1 MYFLIN
7 MSGYFLNQY
16 TNFYA
21 SYSLHGFFKPNKFL
35 NCFLKLIFQVNSSS
49 RSRSRN
55 WSRHYGQ
62 TWSRSRQKGGRLQTL
77 DNSNDDDDI
86 LPGVSGQLPPLDVVD
101 LGELE
106 HLPLP
111 PLTDHPEE
119 RIDCSLSV
127 LFKSAKVVTKFTM
140 NQDFQKVGSFNN
152 LSLINTQ

>member
-1 MYFLIN
+1 MKTKIIPYI
-7 MSGYFLNQY
+7 QA
-16 TNFYA
+16 TQIPC
-21 SYSLHGFFKPNKFL
+21 KE
-35 NCFLKLIFQVNSSS
+35 IIEV
-49 RSRSRN
+49 
-55 WSRHYGQ
+55 
-62 TWSRSRQKGGRLQTL
+62 L

-127 LFKSAKVVTKFTM
+127 LFKSANVVTKFTM
-140 NQDFQKVGSFNN
+140 N
-152 LSLINTQ
+152 